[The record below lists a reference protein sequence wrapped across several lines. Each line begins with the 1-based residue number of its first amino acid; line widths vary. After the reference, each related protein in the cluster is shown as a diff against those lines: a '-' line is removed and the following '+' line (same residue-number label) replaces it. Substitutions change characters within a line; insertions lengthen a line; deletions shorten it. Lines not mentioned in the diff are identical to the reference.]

1 MKSWSWILGRFGWRY
16 GYKWDRLRCN
26 GETVATTQGTWKPVI
41 LGLFFR
47 VNDDSSSL
55 YPVTSKGVLKFRK
68 RH

>member
-26 GETVATTQGTWKPVI
+26 GETVTTTQGTWKPVI

-47 VNDDSSSL
+47 VNDDSSIL
-55 YPVTSKGVLKFRK
+55 YPVTSKGVLQFRK
-68 RH
+68 RP